1 MATCSALIPTPPFTV
16 QGIEVEVTGDGP
28 VEVGAV
34 EIFVVE
40 FPIVVVA
47 GLVVTIDGDTM
58 ATGVPLLEADVT
70 TDETRGA
77 PLTPAALTFVA
88 SRGLGVANLEICV
101 NNGVV
106 DSAAVVMAMLLTG
119 CAGGVTGAAAVV
131 TWDDDFAMVVFMTG
145 VLAVTTAV
153 EVRLSSEVTEVLTAG
168 DTAGFTWPSTVAVVF
183 GTDTTVAV
191 GF

>member
-1 MATCSALIPTPPFTV
+1 M
-16 QGIEVEVTGDGP
+16 
-28 VEVGAV
+28 
-34 EIFVVE
+34 
-40 FPIVVVA
+40 
-47 GLVVTIDGDTM
+47 
-58 ATGVPLLEADVT
+58 
-70 TDETRGA
+70 
-77 PLTPAALTFVA
+77 TFVA

-119 CAGGVTGAAAVV
+119 CAGGVAGAAAAG
-131 TWDDDFAMVVFMTG
+131 DDDFAMVVFMTG